1 MTGSTS
7 TSSDAVTVAQTVADT
22 LRVLGHH
29 LASNVLD
36 IEEVY
41 DLLGELALLTSRVPH
56 LLGRVDAALTL
67 AADTGTLVTV
77 DDAGRRHDPTL
88 ALTAIGAHL
97 AAATTAAHAL
107 TTALDAAHEHT
118 AHLARPGS

>member
-1 MTGSTS
+1 MTTEA
-7 TSSDAVTVAQTVADT
+7 TPLQLARAAADT

-29 LASNVLD
+29 LASNALD
-36 IEEVY
+36 VEEVY

-56 LLGRVDAALTL
+56 LLGRVDTALTL

-77 DDAGRRHDPTL
+77 DEAGRRHDPTL
-88 ALTAIGAHL
+88 TLIAVGAHL
-97 AAATTAAHAL
+97 AAAAAAAHAL